1 MNFFRKIVSGK
12 RNRLKEKNYDLDIT
26 YVTKR
31 VAGMS
36 FPASGFEQCYRN
48 NINNVRRRSKI
59 LSVGSSVPRGKASR
73 RILSLQ
79 PLLQE
84 VRLQKVQKPSQGVS
98 LGGPSQPSYE
108 RTVRSLPGHVRVPL
122 G

>member
-48 NINNVRRRSKI
+48 NINDVRACAIEQVCRSLNSWRRSI
-59 LSVGSSVPRGKASR
+59 
-73 RILSLQ
+73 
-79 PLLQE
+79 
-84 VRLQKVQKPSQGVS
+84 
-98 LGGPSQPSYE
+98 
-108 RTVRSLPGHVRVPL
+108 RTRT
-122 G
+122 